1 VSRRGDWTTPRF
13 VVLDKTIGCTSFD
26 CVRRLRSIVK
36 ERRVGHAGTLDPFAS
51 GVLVCGVGPATRL
64 LSLLSEGQKEYV
76 AELRFGVST
85 DSLDC
90 TGEVIEEL
98 PADIAESDLRS
109 ACGDFLG
116 EQMQVPPQLSAVKIE
131 GQRSYRRFR
140 DGDTEFELEAR
151 PIRIDSIDVEAASRQ
166 VATLRVVCG
175 GGTYI
180 RSLARD
186 LGHALGTVAHL
197 SALRRTRIGPFSLAD
212 AVTLD
217 SLGESAPEFRVGV
230 FDAAQLVREWPR
242 VHLDAEEV
250 LRLRQGQQPDPSWLD
265 LPDPLPPRV
274 AFLDS
279 DDGLVAVAELRE
291 SELRLRTVLPGQA

>member
-1 VSRRGDWTTPRF
+1 VSRRTPWSPPRF

-26 CVRRLRSIVK
+26 CVRRLRSIVQ

-51 GVLVCGVGPATRL
+51 GVLVCGLGPATRL

-76 AELRFGVST
+76 AELHFGVGT
-85 DSLDC
+85 DSLDR
-90 TGEVIEEL
+90 TGEVIEEM

-109 ACGDFLG
+109 VCGDFLG
-116 EQMQVPPQLSAVKIE
+116 HQMQVPPQLSAVKVD
-131 GQRSYRRFR
+131 GRRSYRRFR
-140 DGDTEFELEAR
+140 GGDTEFELEAR
-151 PIRIDSIDVEAASRQ
+151 PVYFDSIEVEAASPQ
-166 VATLRVVCG
+166 AATLRVVCG
-175 GGTYI
+175 GGTYM

-186 LGHALGTVAHL
+186 LGHSLGTVAHL

-217 SLGESAPEFRVGV
+217 ALGEAAPEFRDGV
-230 FDAAQLVREWPR
+230 FDAAYLVRKWAQLR
-242 VHLDAEEV
+242 LDAEQV
-250 LRLRQGQQPDPSWLD
+250 LRLRQGQQPDSSWLE

-274 AFLDS
+274 AFLDA

-291 SELRLRTVLPGQA
+291 SELRLRTVLPGQP